1 LIEEGEVVNSSEDDF
16 IQPSDEDDQVNVLA
30 EEELA
35 SIRMSDTHRTPNK
48 EDGKPAA
55 QSENEDSSPSP
66 EPNRIR
72 LDKREHEADNMKK
85 LFAKLAKN
93 TQNQLKEQGE
103 NTRWK
108 LRP

>member
-1 LIEEGEVVNSSEDDF
+1 VSSSDDDF
-16 IQPSDEDDQVNVLA
+16 IKPSDEDAQGNILA

-35 SIRMSDTHRTPNK
+35 SIRMSDIHRNPNK

-55 QSENEDSSPSP
+55 QPENEDSSTSP
-66 EPNRIR
+66 ETNLIR
-72 LDKREHEADNMKK
+72 LNKREHEKDNMKK
-85 LFAKLAKN
+85 LFANLAKN
-93 TQNQLKEQGE
+93 TQKQLKDQGE